1 VLGVWKE
8 DKHLHWL
15 QKNPDKQPKNLQD
28 KKFVVCLNGGNI
40 HVSTLS
46 VPYWY
51 KVLQRICNVAYTVYL

>member
-1 VLGVWKE
+1 MLGVWKE

-46 VPYWY
+46 VLIQSSS
-51 KVLQRICNVAYTVYL
+51 VDL